1 VIVGVLTSILG
12 LTVSLLPY
20 GYDLEESI
28 GLGLLF
34 KLRGK
39 RQAPPEVVVIALDKE
54 SAAQLKLPS
63 DHKQWPRSYH
73 ARLIQTLADEG
84 VRVIAFDLMFD
95 EARLAAEDRVFANA
109 LREARNVVLLG
120 YLERE
125 AIPLKDRSGRVTG
138 EMTVDRMRPP
148 TSVLAQEAAAFAPLP
163 LPKVPV
169 TVSQFWTFK
178 DSAGDFPTMPVAA
191 FQMFALP
198 VYDDLI
204 NLLQKALEDPRIAQA
219 KETAMSR
226 ASIVEA
232 QRLVGLKKEDF
243 EVPGAVH
250 GLIRSLKEVLGDN
263 VLLSEIM
270 MRELE
275 NPTEP
280 PLDAD
285 RTEILKALLNMYK
298 DGNSRYL
305 NFYGPARTITTVPYF
320 QALQLPQPVVV
331 NGKAVDFKGKVVF
344 IGASD
349 IYPYQQGDTYRTVF
363 SQPNGL
369 DLSGVEIGATAFAN
383 LLEDLPIRPIDFR
396 VSLLTILLFGI
407 AVGMLCFLLRPFLAL
422 VCSVGLIIVFVGIAY
437 YQFKIAGIWAPVI
450 VPLGVQGPFAFV
462 AAVSWKYFDTRK
474 LEVAHAQLKEVDRLK
489 SMFLSHVSHELKTPL
504 TSIKGFVDNMLDGLT
519 GELQGKQQDYLRRI
533 RANTDRLARMI
544 TNLLDLSRIESGT
557 HRLDRVQ
564 LRLFEPVVEVVEQC
578 RPMAAC
584 KQITLE
590 MVCPDPTIQVLAD
603 PDKVV
608 QVLINLVDNA
618 IKYTPSGGKITIA
631 IARRDPERVM
641 MTVTDTGGGIPA
653 EAMAKLFEPFYQAS
667 QQPGTRGK
675 GLGLGLSIVKTLVEL
690 HGGTVSV
697 TSEVGKGSEFC
708 ILMPA
713 LKQGDT

>member
-1 VIVGVLTSILG
+1 LG
-12 LTVSLLPY
+12 LTTSLLPY
-20 GYDLEESI
+20 GYDLEEGI

-34 KLRGK
+34 KLRGQ
-39 RQAPPEVVVIALDKE
+39 RQAPSDVVVIAVDKASADQLELPLDSK
-54 SAAQLKLPS
+54 K
-63 DHKQWPRSYH
+63 WRRSYH
-73 ARLIQTLADEG
+73 ARLVQKLADEG

-125 AIPLKDRSGRVTG
+125 ALPLKDRSGRVTS
-138 EMTVDRMRPP
+138 EVTVDRMRPP
-148 TSVLAQEAAAFAPLP
+148 TAVLAQEAAAIAPLP

-178 DSAGDFPTMPVAA
+178 DSAGDFPTMPVTA

-204 NLLQKALEDPRIAQA
+204 NLLQKALDDPRIAQA
-219 KETAMSR
+219 KEEPMSR
-226 ASIVEA
+226 ASIIEA
-232 QRLVGLKKEDF
+232 ERLVGLKKEDV

-250 GLIRSLKEVLGDN
+250 GLIRSLKEVLGN
-263 VLLSEIM
+263 NALLSEIM

-275 NPTEP
+275 NPTERS
-280 PLDAD
+280 LDA
-285 RTEILKALLNMYK
+285 RSIEILKALLNMYRN
-298 DGNSRYL
+298 DNSRYL

-320 QALQLPQPVVV
+320 QAFQLPQPVVV
-331 NGKAVDFKGKVVF
+331 DGKPIDFQGKVVF
-344 IGASD
+344 IGVSD
-349 IYPYQQGDTYRTVF
+349 IYPYQPGDTYHTVF

-383 LLEDLPIRPIDFR
+383 LLEDFPVRPIDFR

-407 AVGMLCFLLRPFLAL
+407 AVGMLCFLLRPLLAL
-422 VCSVGLIIVFVGIAY
+422 VCSVGLIIAFVSIAY
-437 YQFKIAGIWAPVI
+437 YQFKIAGIWAPVMI
-450 VPLGVQGPFAFV
+450 LLGVQGPFAFI

-474 LEVAHAQLKEVDRLK
+474 LEAAHEQLKEVDRLK

-519 GELQGKQQDYLRRI
+519 GEVQGKQQDYLRRI

-564 LRLFEPVVEVVEQC
+564 LRLFEPVVEVVEQF

-603 PDKVV
+603 PDKFV

-618 IKYTPSGGKITIA
+618 IKYTPTGGKVTVA
-631 IARRDPERVM
+631 MARRDPERVM
-641 MTVTDTGGGIPA
+641 VTVTDTGEGIPA
-653 EAMAKLFEPFYQAS
+653 KAMAKLFEPFYQAS
-667 QQPGTRGK
+667 QQPGTRAK

-690 HGGTVSV
+690 QGGTVSV

-713 LKQGDT
+713 LKQKDT